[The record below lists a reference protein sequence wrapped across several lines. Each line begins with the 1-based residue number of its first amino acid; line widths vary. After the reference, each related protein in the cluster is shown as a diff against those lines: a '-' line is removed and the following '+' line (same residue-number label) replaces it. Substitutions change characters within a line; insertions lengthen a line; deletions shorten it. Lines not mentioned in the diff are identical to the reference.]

1 MDAITLDMARHAKA
15 PAARALG
22 KTTGVGGIGVT
33 HHDGHYALKVN
44 LAQGPKN
51 FGALPRQIEGV
62 PVVYEIIGAVVPRS
76 AAD

>member
-1 MDAITLDMARHAKA
+1 
-15 PAARALG
+15 
-22 KTTGVGGIGVT
+22 
-33 HHDGHYALKVN
+33 VN